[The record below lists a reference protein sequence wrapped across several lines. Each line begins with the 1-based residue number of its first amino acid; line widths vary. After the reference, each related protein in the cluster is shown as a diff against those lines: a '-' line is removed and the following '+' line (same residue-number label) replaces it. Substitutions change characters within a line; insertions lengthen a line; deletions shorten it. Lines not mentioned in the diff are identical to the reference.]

1 MKILNELKRDKRH
14 LTAEELRLEY
24 KELGKWNE
32 KTGQSR
38 NILKL
43 MIMSII
49 MVILIAIL
57 LKLNTNISIVI
68 LTVIPFIYAVIV
80 ISMYIVLKMMV
91 NKEAQSCIQLY
102 INKKLEQGNKIARE
116 ITNNTEKIALWGQAY
131 KGNREYTQ
139 LSKVYIVKEGEFLY
153 FYHIIQHKN
162 QFQIRKICIK
172 DQTISSYLQSISI
185 LYKNIDSYNS

>member
-49 MVILIAIL
+49 VVILIAIL

-80 ISMYIVLKMMV
+80 IVMYIVLKMMV
-91 NKEAQSCIQLY
+91 SKEEQICIQLY

-116 ITNNTEKIALWGQAY
+116 IVSDTEKRALWGQAY
-131 KGNREYTQ
+131 KGNREYIQ

-153 FYHIIQHKN
+153 FYHIIQNTN
-162 QFQIRKICIK
+162 QFQIGKICIK
-172 DQTISSYLQSISI
+172 DQVISSYLETISI